1 MGLRRVIMAKTFS
14 LEDLIEYEVNKR
26 VGEKEEGG
34 GDFDLGRLM
43 KLLKMLIKLREME
56 LKATTA
62 IKPQAQPKPQPQP
75 QPTKLNPDDVINS
88 VLQLINFII
97 TNYGDI
103 PLSEVKKLMEQ
114 KREVIKG
121 LIAQKLEGG
130 K

>member
-1 MGLRRVIMAKTFS
+1 MAKTFS

-34 GDFDLGRLM
+34 GDFDLGGLM

-75 QPTKLNPDDVINS
+75 QPTKPDDIINS
-88 VLQLINFII
+88 VSQLMDFII
-97 TNYGDI
+97 TNYGDV
-103 PLSEVKKLMEQ
+103 PLSEVKKIMEQ
-114 KREVIKG
+114 NREVIKG

>member
-1 MGLRRVIMAKTFS
+1 MAKTFS

-34 GDFDLGRLM
+34 GDFDLGGLM

-62 IKPQAQPKPQPQP
+62 IKPPKPQPQP
-75 QPTKLNPDDVINS
+75 TKLKLNPDDVINS
-88 VLQLINFII
+88 VLQLIDFII
-97 TNYGDI
+97 TNYGDV
-103 PLSEVKKLMEQ
+103 PLSEVKKIMEQ
-114 KREVIKG
+114 NREVIKG